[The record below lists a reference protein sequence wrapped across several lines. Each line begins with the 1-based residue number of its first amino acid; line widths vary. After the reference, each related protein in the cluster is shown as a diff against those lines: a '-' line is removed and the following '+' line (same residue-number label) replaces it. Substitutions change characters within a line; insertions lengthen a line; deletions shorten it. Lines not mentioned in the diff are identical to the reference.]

1 MSDRIISLAPATA
14 PELDPP
20 SLVSCAA
27 KAGYAHVGLRL
38 IQGVPADEALVGPDT
53 AMVKEIGRRL
63 VLEGVSAFDIEV
75 VRLDGVTDVDAC
87 RASLEAGAQLGAHHL
102 VVIADAPDP
111 ARARD
116 DYARLCELAEGYGLT
131 VDIEPVPYYRIGT
144 IGAAHELIQQAGVRN
159 GGILPDPIH
168 FDRAGEEL
176 SQLAGIPR
184 ELLHYM
190 QLCDA
195 PAARPES
202 AEELMRQARQER
214 LVPGEGGLDL
224 LAFLRALPADLPIS
238 VEVPK
243 VALTASVAAVDR
255 ARMAL
260 EGVRAVLAQ
269 V

>member
-1 MSDRIISLAPATA
+1 MSERIISLAPATA

-27 KAGYAHVGLRL
+27 KAGYSHVGLRL

-63 VLEGVSAFDIEV
+63 SQEGVSAFDIEV
-75 VRLDGVTDVDAC
+75 VRLDGVTDMDAC
-87 RASLEAGAQLGAHHL
+87 RPALEAGARLGARHL
-102 VVIADAPDP
+102 VVIVDAPDP
-111 ARARD
+111 ARGRD
-116 DYARLCELAEGYGLT
+116 DYARLCELAAAYGLT
-131 VDIEPVPYYRIGT
+131 VDIEPVPYYTTGT
-144 IGAAHELIQQAGVRN
+144 IGAARELIRQAGVRN

-184 ELLHYM
+184 ELLHYV

-195 PAARPES
+195 PAARPT
-202 AEELMRQARQER
+202 AADELMRQARQER
-214 LVPGEGGLDL
+214 LFPGEGGLDL
-224 LAFLRALPADLPIS
+224 LSFLRALPLDLPIS

-243 VALTASVAAVDR
+243 VALAASVDAAGR

-260 EGVRAVLAQ
+260 DAVRAVLAQ

>member
-27 KAGYAHVGLRL
+27 KAGYSHVGLRL
-38 IQGVPADEALVGPDT
+38 IQGVPAAQTLVGPDT

-63 VLEGVSAFDIEV
+63 ALEGISAFDIEV
-75 VRLDGVTDVDAC
+75 VRVDGVTDVAAC
-87 RASLEAGAQLGAHHL
+87 RASLEAGARLGARHL

-116 DYARLCELAEGYGLT
+116 DYAQLCELAEGYGLS
-131 VDIEPVPYYRIGT
+131 VDIEPVPYYRTGT
-144 IGAAHELIQQAGVRN
+144 IAAARELIREAGVRN

-168 FDRAGEEL
+168 FDRAGEALSEL
-176 SQLAGIPR
+176 SSIPG

-195 PAARPES
+195 PAARPDS
-202 AEELMRQARQER
+202 ADELMRQARQER
-214 LVPGEGGLDL
+214 LFPGEGGLDL
-224 LAFLRALPADLPIS
+224 LSFLRALPADLPIS

-243 VALTASVAAVDR
+243 VALAASVGAVDR

>member
-20 SLVSCAA
+20 ALVSCAA
-27 KAGYAHVGLRL
+27 KAGYSHVGLRL
-38 IQGVPADEALVGPDT
+38 IQGVPAAETLVGPHT
-53 AMVKEIGRRL
+53 PMVKEIARRL
-63 VLEGVSAFDIEV
+63 SAEGVTALDIEV
-75 VRLDGVTDVDAC
+75 VRLDGVTDMDAC
-87 RASLEAGAQLGAHHL
+87 RAGLEAGAQLGARHL

-131 VDIEPVPYYRIGT
+131 VDIEPVPYYRTGT
-144 IGAAHELIQQAGVRN
+144 IGAAHELIRQAGVRN

-168 FDRAGEEL
+168 FDRAGEDL
-176 SQLAGIPR
+176 SQLTGIPG
-184 ELLHYM
+184 ELLHYI

-195 PAARPES
+195 PAARPDS

-224 LAFLRALPADLPIS
+224 LSFLRALPTHLPIS
-238 VEVPK
+238 VEVPQ
-243 VALTASVAAVDR
+243 VALAASVGAVER